1 MWFYFELRCYSLH
14 FQQIFLLSFA
24 GQGAPDTF
32 GKRFIIPVSND
43 AKNIFIL
50 VTTKTV
56 NVSYTLTTLPGEDW
70 MQNFLAANETVN
82 MIEKSN
88 INSTKPYDGV
98 LLTYTFSTKF

>member
-1 MWFYFELRCYSLH
+1 M
-14 FQQIFLLSFA
+14 SFA

-43 AKNIFIL
+43 AKNIFIF

-56 NVSYTLTTLPGEDW
+56 SVSYTLTTLPDEDW
-70 MQNFLAANETVN
+70 MQNYLAATETVN
-82 MIEKSN
+82 MIQKSD

-98 LLTYTFSTKF
+98 LFTKI